1 MPDPPTP
8 PAVAGSDLRC
18 AAAARSELALADAAR
33 HDGAMAQLLWCG
45 LPQLLAVLEVNGR
58 LRAVNPAWQHLLGL
72 DAQQLRGQS
81 FLGLV
86 HADDQAAALQWL
98 HRVTSGAGPA
108 GFDGR
113 WHCADGDHLQIHWT
127 LALRDGLVC
136 AAGLPAQARAWPNLG
151 AGRPGAVA
159 EAGTARTA
167 GLAGTA
173 RKSPYDPHDPHDPHD
188 PADPADPADL
198 AAKLPTVS
206 DACAAPAVAAQA
218 VAAQARH
225 QTLRTVARLTGG
237 LSHNFNNLLQVLR
250 NTLELIQ
257 QRPNEPRQVAAWAAS
272 ALRIVDRGAQ
282 VTAQLLAFA
291 GTQRLTPQT
300 VQVAALLQGM
310 HAGLLHLLGPQTPLQ
325 LELPAGGALAT
336 ADAAQLE
343 LAVLNLARNAH
354 DAMPQGGRLTISLSR
369 AHVEDD
375 PELATGDYVCIQVGD
390 TGAGMSE
397 TVRQRA
403 FEPFFTTKA
412 LGRGN
417 GLGLSQVY
425 GFAQQ
430 IGGAVRI
437 DSHPA
442 GPGTCVRLMLPAAA
456 LAPPLAAPDGAIG
469 GAIGGPSA
477 QAPAAAPWQPLV
489 MVVVDDADRRQLL
502 LSALNL
508 LGYTRV
514 QAVDAGTALQQ
525 IKKRPPDV
533 VVLGLPARPVSADEL
548 ARHARRL
555 RPGVGVV
562 RLDSLATAPQVP
574 LDMDALAQAIGRA
587 VAPPQP

>member
-8 PAVAGSDLRC
+8 SAVAASDLRC

-81 FLGLV
+81 FLGRV

-108 GFDGR
+108 GFNGR
-113 WHCADGDHLQIHWT
+113 WHCADGEHLQIHWT
-127 LALRDGLVC
+127 LALRDSLVC
-136 AAGLPAQARAWPNLG
+136 AAGLPAQAMAWPNLS

-173 RKSPYDPHDPHDPHD
+173 RKSPPDPADPADL
-188 PADPADPADL
+188 ADPADPADL
-198 AAKLPTVS
+198 AAKPPTVS
-206 DACAAPAVAAQA
+206 DACAAPA

-250 NTLELIQ
+250 NTPELIQ

-272 ALRIVDRGAQ
+272 ALRIVDRGVQ

-310 HAGLLHLLGPQTPLQ
+310 HARLLHLLGPQTPLQ

-390 TGAGMSE
+390 SGAGMSE

-403 FEPFFTTKA
+403 FEPFFTTQA

-456 LAPPLAAPDGAIG
+456 LAPPPAAPG

-477 QAPAAAPWQPLV
+477 QAPTAAPWQPLV

-525 IKKRPPDV
+525 MKKRPPDV
-533 VVLGLPARPVSADEL
+533 VVLGLPARPVSPDEL

-587 VAPPQP
+587 VASPQP